1 MVNKFIEYTYGELL
15 IGNFLGTITFPGDVS
30 IGGDLTVTGSANIGV
45 DETITGELFLADG
58 TAAAPSL
65 SFASDIDSGLY
76 LDNAGII
83 GISIGGS
90 RRFTFESSAI
100 YGGYG
105 TGGIAIGTG
114 VSSPTVPKY
123 GFYDDGNTGYGWG
136 GNDILSLTTNGI
148 EGLRIDGNELE
159 VQPLMTLAT
168 GNIELEEDSGAVTL
182 INLPVS
188 STPSDGDEES
198 YTFSIDSNPVLK
210 IKGSAD
216 GTGGIYGK
224 SVKIEGG
231 LVLNDVNTF
240 VDEDT
245 TPNVSGATYFNTN
258 TTTVIITDFDW
269 AGKTI
274 PAGQMLY
281 VVSKGAITF
290 NVTTSGIKG
299 GTTDIV
305 TAAGDLTTFLYDGTD
320 WIVISRMDMSDDLN

>member
-1 MVNKFIEYTYGELL
+1 MANKLL
-15 IGNFLGTITFPGDVS
+15 KIKDTPKVLIYDFLDSTVFP
-30 IGGDLTVTGSANIGV
+30 GDLTVTGDLTVDGSANIGV
-45 DETITGELFLADG
+45 DETITGQLLLGDGSATDPSYSFTSDPDTGIGLNAASELSLIADG
-58 TAAAPSL
+58 
-65 SFASDIDSGLY
+65 
-76 LDNAGII
+76 
-83 GISIGGS
+83 
-90 RRFTFESSAI
+90 
-100 YGGYG
+100 
-105 TGGIAIGTG
+105 
-114 VSSPTVPKY
+114 V
-123 GFYDDGNTGYGWG
+123 
-136 GNDILSLTTNGI
+136 
-148 EGLRIDGNELE
+148 EGLRIDANESE
-159 VQPLMTLAT
+159 VQPKMTLAT

-198 YTFSIDSNPVLK
+198 YTFSVDSNPVLK

-290 NVTTSGIKG
+290 DVTTSGIKG

>member
-1 MVNKFIEYTYGELL
+1 MANKLL
-15 IGNFLGTITFPGDVS
+15 KIKDTPKVLIYDFLDSTVFP
-30 IGGDLTVTGSANIGV
+30 GDLTVTGDLTVDGSANIGV
-45 DETITGELFLADG
+45 DETITGQLLLGDGSATDPSYSFTSDTDTGIGLNAASELSLIADG
-58 TAAAPSL
+58 
-65 SFASDIDSGLY
+65 
-76 LDNAGII
+76 
-83 GISIGGS
+83 
-90 RRFTFESSAI
+90 
-100 YGGYG
+100 
-105 TGGIAIGTG
+105 
-114 VSSPTVPKY
+114 V
-123 GFYDDGNTGYGWG
+123 
-136 GNDILSLTTNGI
+136 
-148 EGLRIDGNELE
+148 EGLRIDANESE
-159 VQPLMTLAT
+159 VQPKMTLAT

-290 NVTTSGIKG
+290 DVTTSGIKG

-305 TAAGDLTTFLYDGTD
+305 TADGDLTTFLYDGTD
-320 WIVISRMDMSDDLN
+320 WIIISRMDMSDDLN

>member
-1 MVNKFIEYTYGELL
+1 MANKLL
-15 IGNFLGTITFPGDVS
+15 KIKDTPKVLIYDFLDSTVFP
-30 IGGDLTVTGSANIGV
+30 GDLTVTGDLTVDGSANIGV
-45 DETITGELFLADG
+45 DETITGQLLLGDGSATDPSYSFTSDTDTGIGLNAASELSLIADG
-58 TAAAPSL
+58 
-65 SFASDIDSGLY
+65 
-76 LDNAGII
+76 
-83 GISIGGS
+83 
-90 RRFTFESSAI
+90 
-100 YGGYG
+100 
-105 TGGIAIGTG
+105 
-114 VSSPTVPKY
+114 V
-123 GFYDDGNTGYGWG
+123 
-136 GNDILSLTTNGI
+136 
-148 EGLRIDGNELE
+148 EGLRIDANESE
-159 VQPLMTLAT
+159 VQPKMTLAT

-198 YTFSIDSNPVLK
+198 YTFSVDSNPVLK

-290 NVTTSGIKG
+290 DVTTSGIKG